1 MYAICSAV
9 WNIYLH
15 SSQIEAKCRQILHG
29 VYTYIY
35 IHIYGYHC
43 DWYLFTVLYFYR
55 DYSNFVRGLRYTG
68 KKKRM
73 LETGH
78 PVFKVGAV
86 CRREVFLTALKGRN
100 GVTVQKN
107 HAPPATYKTLQI
119 IGYLPYQLVLAGFF
133 SISQYESPT
142 TPENSHFWSPKKL
155 VVKGSSCFSFYF
167 RGGIFLQVPAVGVR
181 KGVDITHLMPA
192 DQSF

>member
-1 MYAICSAV
+1 MDIIV
-9 WNIYLH
+9 TDIYLQFYI
-15 SSQIEAKCRQILHG
+15 SIETTPTLLGA
-29 VYTYIY
+29 
-35 IHIYGYHC
+35 C
-43 DWYLFTVLYFYR
+43 DTLE
-55 DYSNFVRGLRYTG
+55 
-68 KKKRM
+68 KKRM

-142 TPENSHFWSPKKL
+142 TPENSHF
-155 VVKGSSCFSFYF
+155 
-167 RGGIFLQVPAVGVR
+167 
-181 KGVDITHLMPA
+181 
-192 DQSF
+192 